1 MKFTFSIILA
11 LAFTAQSALA
21 VTLYRNG
28 GASKAYNKV
37 RTPTDYDNPTNN
49 IVPANPNKG
58 VRPPPFIHPNYVVP
72 EFAVEAYVVLDVHE
86 QRQD

>member
-1 MKFTFSIILA
+1 MKFTSSIILA

-28 GASKAYNKV
+28 GATKAYNKV
-37 RTPTDYDNPTNN
+37 RTPQDYDPPTDN

-58 VRPPPFIHPNYVVP
+58 VRSLLFH
-72 EFAVEAYVVLDVHE
+72 
-86 QRQD
+86 